1 MRQISGWGA
10 LALALALALAHCG
23 GEEEED
29 IGRGCL
35 LFITQ
40 PHLHKRGS
48 INVGIS
54 TQQQNSK

>member
-1 MRQISGWGA
+1 MRQISEWG
-10 LALALALALAHCG
+10 ALALALALAHCG
-23 GEEEED
+23 GGD
-29 IGRGCL
+29 GGGGGGGGCL

-54 TQQQNSK
+54 TQQNSK